1 MRALVVLPVL
11 VPLGTAIVCLALR
24 PFRAA
29 QRAASVGGAAL
40 LLVVA
45 AALLH
50 RVDTAGIQ
58 VMQMGAWPAPYGI
71 SLVADLLAAI
81 MVLLT
86 GITGLAVAVYSL
98 GSIDE
103 AREAH
108 GYHPLFHVLLMGV
121 SMAFL
126 TGDLFNLYVAFE
138 VMLMASFV
146 LLALGGERAQLE
158 GAVKYVTLNLLS
170 SAVFLAAVGVLYGV
184 AGTLNMADLAL
195 AVQRGTAPGLVT
207 TLACLFLV
215 AFGIKAAVFPL
226 FFWLPASYH
235 TPPVAVSAVFAGLL
249 TKVGVYA
256 LVRAFTLVFTGDT
269 ALTHGL
275 ILAVAV
281 LTMVTG
287 VLGAAA
293 QFEFRRVLSFH
304 IVSQIG
310 YMVLGLGLFT
320 PLALAGT
327 VFYLIHHIVVKT
339 NLFLVGGIVKRLG
352 GTLELGQPRGPLPL
366 APGPRPPLPRAR
378 LLARRDPPALRVLGQ
393 ARPREGGPRF
403 RPLRGDRDRAR
414 GEPPH
419 PLLDDEAVER
429 GVLEGAAR
437 GKRGGDGAGAR
448 GRSSARSSPSPRSRW
463 RWGSAPARSST
474 SRAGPRR
481 SSPTPPSTSGPCSER
496 RPGRDPR
503 DRPPRPRLDGP
514 HRGLVAPRGRLLAR
528 PRLAA
533 AAPRPAPRGR
543 GLPARAAPPAARLPA
558 LLPEGARGREP
569 QGGGGGARARGPAA
583 ARDRGRPARPR
594 PRRRDR
600 PARQPDHRSRRAR

>member
-11 VPLGTAIVCLALR
+11 VPLATAIACLALR

-29 QRAASVGGAAL
+29 QRAVSVAGAASL
-40 LLVVA
+40 LAVA

-58 VMQMGAWPAPYGI
+58 VMQAGAWPAPYGI

-184 AGTLNMADLAL
+184 AGTLNLADLAL

-207 TLACLFLV
+207 TLACLFLA

-256 LVRAFTLVFTGDT
+256 LVRAFTLVFTGDSAFT
-269 ALTHGL
+269 HGIVLVCAALTM
-275 ILAVAV
+275 A
-281 LTMVTG
+281 TG

-293 QFEFRRVLSFH
+293 QLEFRRVLSFH

-310 YMVLGLGLFT
+310 YMILGLGLFT
-320 PLALAGT
+320 PLGLAGT
-327 VFYLIHHIVVKT
+327 VFYLLHHIVVKT

-352 GTLELGQPRGPLPL
+352 GTLDLAGLGGLYRRRPAL
-366 APGPRPPLPRAR
+366 ALLFLVPAFSLAGIPPLSGFWGKLVLVKAGLDAGHYAVTAVALAVSLLTLFSMTKLWNEAFWKEPPEGRAVSAAPVPWT
-378 LLARRDPPALRVLGQ
+378 LLGPVVALAAITVGVGLGAGSVFDLASRAAAQLADPAQYVRAVLGPE
-393 ARPREGGPRF
+393 ARP
-403 RPLRGDRDRAR
+403 
-414 GEPPH
+414 
-419 PLLDDEAVER
+419 
-429 GVLEGAAR
+429 
-437 GKRGGDGAGAR
+437 
-448 GRSSARSSPSPRSRW
+448 
-463 RWGSAPARSST
+463 
-474 SRAGPRR
+474 
-481 SSPTPPSTSGPCSER
+481 
-496 RPGRDPR
+496 
-503 DRPPRPRLDGP
+503 
-514 HRGLVAPRGRLLAR
+514 
-528 PRLAA
+528 
-533 AAPRPAPRGR
+533 
-543 GLPARAAPPAARLPA
+543 
-558 LLPEGARGREP
+558 
-569 QGGGGGARARGPAA
+569 
-583 ARDRGRPARPR
+583 
-594 PRRRDR
+594 
-600 PARQPDHRSRRAR
+600 

>member
-1 MRALVVLPVL
+1 MKVLVVLPVL
-11 VPLGTAIVCLALR
+11 VPLATAVACMALR
-24 PFRAA
+24 PWRAA
-29 QRAASVGGAAL
+29 GRAASVLGAL
-40 LLVVA
+40 LHLLVA

-50 RVDTAGIQ
+50 RVDAAGIQ
-58 VMQMGAWPAPYGI
+58 VMQMGGWPAPYGI

-81 MVLLT
+81 MVTLT
-86 GITGLAVAVYSL
+86 GVTGLAVAVYSL
-98 GSIDE
+98 GSID
-103 AREAH
+103 AGREAH

-146 LLALGGERAQLE
+146 LLSLGGERAQLE
-158 GAVKYVTLNLLS
+158 GAVKYVTLSLLS

-235 TPPVAVSAVFAGLL
+235 TPPVAVSALFAGLL

-275 ILAVAV
+275 ILAAAV

-339 NLFLVGGIVKRLG
+339 NLFLVAGIVKRLG
-352 GTLELGQPRGPLPL
+352 GTLELGSLGGLYRSRPGL
-366 APGPRPPLPRAR
+366 ALLFLVPALSLAGIPPLSGFWGKLVLVKAGLDSGHYAVTAIALGVS
-378 LLARRDPPALRVLGQ
+378 LLTLYSMTKLWNEA
-393 ARPREGGPRF
+393 F
-403 RPLRGDRDRAR
+403 WK
-414 GEPPH
+414 EPP
-419 PLLDDEAVER
+419 E
-429 GVLEGAAR
+429 
-437 GKRGGDGAGAR
+437 DGA
-448 GRSSARSSPSPRSRW
+448 
-463 RWGSAPARSST
+463 
-474 SRAGPRR
+474 
-481 SSPTPPSTSGPCSER
+481 
-496 RPGRDPR
+496 
-503 DRPPRPRLDGP
+503 
-514 HRGLVAPRGRLLAR
+514 V
-528 PRLAA
+528 
-533 AAPRPAPRGR
+533 
-543 GLPARAAPPAARLPA
+543 
-558 LLPEGARGREP
+558 
-569 QGGGGGARARGPAA
+569 AA
-583 ARDRGRPARPR
+583 ARVPWTLLGPVVALAAITVAVGLGAGPVFDLASRAAAQLSDPSQYVRAVLGEARP
-594 PRRRDR
+594 
-600 PARQPDHRSRRAR
+600 

>member
-1 MRALVVLPVL
+1 MD
-11 VPLGTAIVCLALR
+11 G
-24 PFRAA
+24 
-29 QRAASVGGAAL
+29 
-40 LLVVA
+40 
-45 AALLH
+45 
-50 RVDTAGIQ
+50 AGIQ
-58 VMQMGAWPAPYGI
+58 VMQMGGWPAPYGI

-86 GITGLAVAVYSL
+86 GVTGLAVAVYSL
-98 GSIDE
+98 GSID
-103 AREAH
+103 AGREAH

-146 LLALGGERAQLE
+146 LLSLGGERAQLE

-235 TPPVAVSAVFAGLL
+235 TPPVAVSALFAGLL

-339 NLFLVGGIVKRLG
+339 NLFLVAGIVKRLG
-352 GTLELGQPRGPLPL
+352 GTLDLGSLGGLYRRRPAL
-366 APGPRPPLPRAR
+366 ALLFLVPAFSLAGIPPLSGFWGKLVLVKAGLDSGHYAVTATALGVS
-378 LLARRDPPALRVLGQ
+378 LLTLYSMTKLWNEA
-393 ARPREGGPRF
+393 F
-403 RPLRGDRDRAR
+403 WK
-414 GEPPH
+414 EPP
-419 PLLDDEAVER
+419 EE
-429 GVLEGAAR
+429 
-437 GKRGGDGAGAR
+437 
-448 GRSSARSSPSPRSRW
+448 
-463 RWGSAPARSST
+463 ST
-474 SRAGPRR
+474 
-481 SSPTPPSTSGPCSER
+481 
-496 RPGRDPR
+496 
-503 DRPPRPRLDGP
+503 
-514 HRGLVAPRGRLLAR
+514 V
-528 PRLAA
+528 
-533 AAPRPAPRGR
+533 
-543 GLPARAAPPAARLPA
+543 
-558 LLPEGARGREP
+558 
-569 QGGGGGARARGPAA
+569 AA
-583 ARDRGRPARPR
+583 ARVPWTLLGPVVALAAITVAVGLGAGPVFDLASRAAAQLADPSQYVRAVLGEEARP
-594 PRRRDR
+594 
-600 PARQPDHRSRRAR
+600 

>member
-1 MRALVVLPVL
+1 VRALVVLPVL
-11 VPLGTAIVCLALR
+11 VPLTTAIVCLALR
-24 PFRAA
+24 SFRAA
-29 QRAASVGGAAL
+29 QRAASVGGAAIL
-40 LLVVA
+40 LAVA
-45 AALLH
+45 AALLV

-58 VMQMGAWPAPYGI
+58 VMQVGAWPAPYGI

-86 GITGLAVAVYSL
+86 GVTGLAVAVYSL

-184 AGTLNMADLAL
+184 AGTLNLADLSL

-275 ILAVAV
+275 ILAAAV

-320 PLALAGT
+320 PLALAGS

-339 NLFLVGGIVKRLG
+339 NLFLVAGIVKRLG
-352 GTLELGQPRGPLPL
+352 GTLDLGSLGGLYRRRPAL
-366 APGPRPPLPRAR
+366 ALLFLVPAFSLAGIPPLSGFWGKLVLVKAGLDSGHYAVTAIALGVS
-378 LLARRDPPALRVLGQ
+378 LLTLYSMTKLWNEA
-393 ARPREGGPRF
+393 F
-403 RPLRGDRDRAR
+403 WK
-414 GEPPH
+414 EPP
-419 PLLDDEAVER
+419 E
-429 GVLEGAAR
+429 
-437 GKRGGDGAGAR
+437 DGA
-448 GRSSARSSPSPRSRW
+448 
-463 RWGSAPARSST
+463 
-474 SRAGPRR
+474 
-481 SSPTPPSTSGPCSER
+481 
-496 RPGRDPR
+496 
-503 DRPPRPRLDGP
+503 
-514 HRGLVAPRGRLLAR
+514 V
-528 PRLAA
+528 
-533 AAPRPAPRGR
+533 
-543 GLPARAAPPAARLPA
+543 
-558 LLPEGARGREP
+558 
-569 QGGGGGARARGPAA
+569 AA
-583 ARDRGRPARPR
+583 ARVPWTLLGPVVALAAITVAVGLGAGPVFDLASRAAAQLADPSQYVRAVLGEEARP
-594 PRRRDR
+594 
-600 PARQPDHRSRRAR
+600 

>member
-1 MRALVVLPVL
+1 MSNLVVLPVL
-11 VPLGTAIVCLALR
+11 VPLATAIVCLVLR
-24 PFRAA
+24 RFRSA

-45 AALLH
+45 AALLV

-58 VMQMGAWPAPYGI
+58 VLQVGGWPAPYGI

-86 GITGLAVAVYSL
+86 GVTGLAVAVYSL

-184 AGTLNMADLAL
+184 AGTLSLADLAL
-195 AVQRGTAPGLVT
+195 VVQRGTAPGLFT

-215 AFGIKAAVFPL
+215 VFGIKAAVFPL

-235 TPPVAVSAVFAGLL
+235 TPPVAVTALFAGLL

-293 QFEFRRVLSFH
+293 QFEFRRLLSFH
-304 IVSQIG
+304 SVSQIG
-310 YMVLGLGLFT
+310 YMVLGLGFFT

-327 VFYLIHHIVVKT
+327 VFYLIHHNLVKA
-339 NLFLVGGIVKRLG
+339 NLFLVSGIVDRLG
-352 GTLELGQPRGPLPL
+352 GTFELGSLGGLYRSRPGLSLLFLVPALSL
-366 APGPRPPLPRAR
+366 AGIPPLSGFWGKLILVKAGLDSGHYAATGAALAVSLLTLFSMTKLWNEAFWKEPPEGSPVATAPVPWTLLGPVVALAALTVAVGLGAGPVFDLSSRAAAQ
-378 LLARRDPPALRVLGQ
+378 LADPSQYVRAVLGEQ
-393 ARPREGGPRF
+393 ARP
-403 RPLRGDRDRAR
+403 
-414 GEPPH
+414 
-419 PLLDDEAVER
+419 
-429 GVLEGAAR
+429 
-437 GKRGGDGAGAR
+437 
-448 GRSSARSSPSPRSRW
+448 
-463 RWGSAPARSST
+463 
-474 SRAGPRR
+474 
-481 SSPTPPSTSGPCSER
+481 
-496 RPGRDPR
+496 
-503 DRPPRPRLDGP
+503 
-514 HRGLVAPRGRLLAR
+514 
-528 PRLAA
+528 
-533 AAPRPAPRGR
+533 
-543 GLPARAAPPAARLPA
+543 
-558 LLPEGARGREP
+558 
-569 QGGGGGARARGPAA
+569 
-583 ARDRGRPARPR
+583 
-594 PRRRDR
+594 
-600 PARQPDHRSRRAR
+600 

>member
-1 MRALVVLPVL
+1 VKALVVLPVL
-11 VPLGTAIVCLALR
+11 VPLATAIVCLFLR
-24 PFRAA
+24 RSRGA
-29 QRAASVGGAAL
+29 QRAASVTGAAL
-40 LLVVA
+40 HLLTG
-45 AALLH
+45 ALLLQ
-50 RVDTAGIQ
+50 RVDTLGIQ
-58 VMQMGAWPAPYGI
+58 VVPMGAWPAPFGI

-81 MVLLT
+81 MVVLT
-86 GITGLAVAVYSL
+86 GVTGLAVVVYSL
-98 GSIDE
+98 GSIDP

-108 GYHPLFHVLLMGV
+108 GYHPLFQILLMGV

-184 AGTLNMADLAL
+184 AGTLNMASLAL
-195 AVQRGTAPGLVT
+195 AVQQGTAPGLVT

-235 TPPVAVSAVFAGLL
+235 TPPVAVSALFAGLL

-310 YMVLGLGLFT
+310 YMVLGLGLLT

-339 NLFLVGGIVKRLG
+339 NLFLVSGIVKRLG
-352 GTLELGQPRGPLPL
+352 GTLELGSLGGLYRSRPAL
-366 APGPRPPLPRAR
+366 ALLFLVPALSLAGIPPLSGFWGKLVLVKAGLDSGHYTVTAVALAVSLLTLFSMTKLWNEAFWKEPPEASAVATVRVPWTLLGPVIALASITVAVGLGAGPVFDLASRAAAQ
-378 LLARRDPPALRVLGQ
+378 LADPAQYVRAVLGEE
-393 ARPREGGPRF
+393 ARP
-403 RPLRGDRDRAR
+403 
-414 GEPPH
+414 
-419 PLLDDEAVER
+419 
-429 GVLEGAAR
+429 
-437 GKRGGDGAGAR
+437 
-448 GRSSARSSPSPRSRW
+448 
-463 RWGSAPARSST
+463 
-474 SRAGPRR
+474 
-481 SSPTPPSTSGPCSER
+481 
-496 RPGRDPR
+496 
-503 DRPPRPRLDGP
+503 
-514 HRGLVAPRGRLLAR
+514 
-528 PRLAA
+528 
-533 AAPRPAPRGR
+533 
-543 GLPARAAPPAARLPA
+543 
-558 LLPEGARGREP
+558 
-569 QGGGGGARARGPAA
+569 
-583 ARDRGRPARPR
+583 
-594 PRRRDR
+594 
-600 PARQPDHRSRRAR
+600 

>member
-1 MRALVVLPVL
+1 M
-11 VPLGTAIVCLALR
+11 
-24 PFRAA
+24 
-29 QRAASVGGAAL
+29 
-40 LLVVA
+40 A

-146 LLALGGERAQLE
+146 LLSLGGERAQLE

-184 AGTLNMADLAL
+184 AGTLNLADLAL

-235 TPPVAVSAVFAGLL
+235 TPPVAVSALFAGLL

-327 VFYLIHHIVVKT
+327 VFYLMHHIVVKT

-352 GTLELGQPRGPLPL
+352 GTLELGSLGGLYRRRPAL
-366 APGPRPPLPRAR
+366 ALLFLVPALSLAGIPPLSGFWGKLVLVKAGLDSGHYAVTAIALAVSLLTLFSMTKLWNEAFWKEPPEGRAVATAR
-378 LLARRDPPALRVLGQ
+378 VPWTLLGPVVALAAITVAVGLGAGPVFDLASRAAAQLADPAQYVRAVLGEE
-393 ARPREGGPRF
+393 ARP
-403 RPLRGDRDRAR
+403 
-414 GEPPH
+414 
-419 PLLDDEAVER
+419 
-429 GVLEGAAR
+429 
-437 GKRGGDGAGAR
+437 
-448 GRSSARSSPSPRSRW
+448 
-463 RWGSAPARSST
+463 
-474 SRAGPRR
+474 
-481 SSPTPPSTSGPCSER
+481 
-496 RPGRDPR
+496 
-503 DRPPRPRLDGP
+503 
-514 HRGLVAPRGRLLAR
+514 
-528 PRLAA
+528 
-533 AAPRPAPRGR
+533 
-543 GLPARAAPPAARLPA
+543 
-558 LLPEGARGREP
+558 
-569 QGGGGGARARGPAA
+569 
-583 ARDRGRPARPR
+583 
-594 PRRRDR
+594 
-600 PARQPDHRSRRAR
+600 

>member
-1 MRALVVLPVL
+1 VSALVILPVL
-11 VPLGTAIVCLALR
+11 VPLGTAIVCLVLR

-29 QRAASVGGAAL
+29 QRAASVGGATL
-40 LLVVA
+40 LLA
-45 AALLH
+45 TAGGLLH

-58 VMQMGAWPAPYGI
+58 VVQVGAWPAPHGI

-103 AREAH
+103 ARESH

-158 GAVKYVTLNLLS
+158 GAVKYVSLNLLS

-184 AGTLNMADLAL
+184 AGTLNLADLAL
-195 AVQRGTAPGLVT
+195 AVQGGTAPGLVT

-215 AFGIKAAVFPL
+215 TFGIKAAVFPL

-281 LTMVTG
+281 LTMVSG

-293 QFEFRRVLSFH
+293 QFDFRRVLSFH

-327 VFYLIHHIVVKT
+327 VFYLMHHIVVKT
-339 NLFLVGGIVKRLG
+339 NLFLVAGIVKRLG
-352 GTLELGQPRGPLPL
+352 GTLNLGSLGGLYRSRPGL
-366 APGPRPPLPRAR
+366 ALLFLVPALSLAGIPPLSGFWGKLVLVKAGLDAGHYAVTAVALGVS
-378 LLARRDPPALRVLGQ
+378 LLTLYSMTKLWNEA
-393 ARPREGGPRF
+393 F
-403 RPLRGDRDRAR
+403 WK
-414 GEPPH
+414 EPP
-419 PLLDDEAVER
+419 EESAV
-429 GVLEGAAR
+429 
-437 GKRGGDGAGAR
+437 
-448 GRSSARSSPSPRSRW
+448 
-463 RWGSAPARSST
+463 
-474 SRAGPRR
+474 
-481 SSPTPPSTSGPCSER
+481 
-496 RPGRDPR
+496 
-503 DRPPRPRLDGP
+503 
-514 HRGLVAPRGRLLAR
+514 
-528 PRLAA
+528 A
-533 AAPRPAPRGR
+533 AAPVPWTLLGPVFALATITVAV
-543 GLPARAAPPAARLPA
+543 GLGAGPVFDLASRAAAQLVDP
-558 LLPEGARGREP
+558 G
-569 QGGGGGARARGPAA
+569 QYVRAVLG
-583 ARDRGRPARPR
+583 DEARP
-594 PRRRDR
+594 
-600 PARQPDHRSRRAR
+600 

>member
-1 MRALVVLPVL
+1 
-11 VPLGTAIVCLALR
+11 
-24 PFRAA
+24 
-29 QRAASVGGAAL
+29 
-40 LLVVA
+40 
-45 AALLH
+45 
-50 RVDTAGIQ
+50 
-58 VMQMGAWPAPYGI
+58 
-71 SLVADLLAAI
+71 

-86 GITGLAVAVYSL
+86 GISGLAVAVYSL

-108 GYHPLFHVLLMGV
+108 GYHPLLHVLLMGV

-184 AGTLNMADLAL
+184 AGTLNLADLAL
-195 AVQRGTAPGLVT
+195 VVQRGTSPGLFT

-215 AFGIKAAVFPL
+215 VFGIKAAVFPL

-235 TPPVAVSAVFAGLL
+235 TPPVAVTALFAGLL

-275 ILAVAV
+275 ILAIAV

-310 YMVLGLGLFT
+310 YMVLGLGFFT

-339 NLFLVGGIVKRLG
+339 NLFLMGGIVERLG
-352 GTLELGQPRGPLPL
+352 GTFELGSLGGLYRSRPGL
-366 APGPRPPLPRAR
+366 ALLFLVPALSLAGIPPLSGFWGKLILVKAGLDSGHYAATGAALAVSLLTLFSMTKLWNEAFWKEPPEGSAVATARVPWTLLGPVVALAAITVAVGLGAGPVFDLSSRAAAQ
-378 LLARRDPPALRVLGQ
+378 LADPSQYVRAVLGAQ
-393 ARPREGGPRF
+393 ARP
-403 RPLRGDRDRAR
+403 
-414 GEPPH
+414 
-419 PLLDDEAVER
+419 
-429 GVLEGAAR
+429 
-437 GKRGGDGAGAR
+437 
-448 GRSSARSSPSPRSRW
+448 
-463 RWGSAPARSST
+463 
-474 SRAGPRR
+474 
-481 SSPTPPSTSGPCSER
+481 
-496 RPGRDPR
+496 
-503 DRPPRPRLDGP
+503 
-514 HRGLVAPRGRLLAR
+514 
-528 PRLAA
+528 
-533 AAPRPAPRGR
+533 
-543 GLPARAAPPAARLPA
+543 
-558 LLPEGARGREP
+558 
-569 QGGGGGARARGPAA
+569 
-583 ARDRGRPARPR
+583 
-594 PRRRDR
+594 
-600 PARQPDHRSRRAR
+600 